1 MEFGFS
7 FSCLDLFLE
16 NMVVTCHQKY
26 VANKKKLK
34 LKPMQRKIS
43 KPMQASR
50 LQEENQGE
58 SNELVP

>member
-7 FSCLDLFLE
+7 FTCLDLFLE
-16 NMVVTCHQKY
+16 NMVGTCHQKY
-26 VANKKKLK
+26 VTNKKKQK
-34 LKPMQRKIS
+34 L

-58 SNELVP
+58 SNELAP